1 VAKDK
6 RDKGRG
12 GRDPRADGRKKGT
25 KDRPPLETAI
35 ATPPPEEDPLTVQ
48 ERLFV
53 NEFLVH
59 RNGLRAYRKVYG
71 GTSYGAM
78 GVAACNLLKKDKVK
92 AEIQAYVKAQC
103 ERTKITADRVL
114 KEIGRIA
121 FVDPEELQD
130 DEGNIRKLR
139 DVPVEVRKAIAG
151 VDVSRVRTYTDKET
165 GVTTEESVLRY
176 KLWDKNAALGK
187 LMKHLGLETE
197 ITPLEALMA
206 MLPEDVRAEVR
217 EAMARKG
224 SKETK

>member
-1 VAKDK
+1 MAKGK
-6 RDKGRG
+6 KGGGAGKGRKRG
-12 GRDPRADGRKKGT
+12 EVQ
-25 KDRPPLETAI
+25 PPPIDTGKPI
-35 ATPPPEEDPLTVQ
+35 PVPPPERDPLTVQ

-71 GTSYGAM
+71 GISYSAAGVGAHE
-78 GVAACNLLKKDKVK
+78 LLKKPKVR
-92 AEIQAYVKAQC
+92 AEIQAYVKAQG

-130 DEGNIRKLR
+130 EDGNLRKLR
-139 DVPVEVRKAIAG
+139 DVPVEVRKAVAG
-151 VDVSRVRTYTDKET
+151 IDVSRVRTYTDKET

-176 KLWDKNAALGK
+176 KLWDKNAALAK

-197 ITPLEALMA
+197 ITPLEALLG
-206 MLPEDVRAEVR
+206 MLPEDVRTAVR
-217 EAMARKG
+217 EALARG
-224 SKETK
+224 ASKEK